1 MMHEV
6 KETPEQTQYL
16 TFHLGGHEYA
26 IDILQIR
33 EIVEYEGVTK
43 MPGMPACVR
52 GVIDLR
58 GSAVPLVDLVV
69 AFGLAETP
77 VTRETCI
84 LIVEAE
90 VTEGRTL
97 VGIVVEDVCDVVGLP
112 PGEIEPP
119 PRLGAPLRA
128 DALKGLAKIREKF
141 IPILDVN
148 QILGSREIMEA
159 ASIRSPDAPPDPQA
173 ESRAAPEED
182 GPVS

>member
-1 MMHEV
+1 MMDEV

-16 TFHLGGHEYA
+16 TFHLGGHAYA

-33 EIVEYEGVTK
+33 EIVEYEGVTQ

-69 AFGLAETP
+69 AFGLPESP
-77 VTRETCI
+77 VTRDTCI
-84 LIVEAE
+84 LIMEAE
-90 VTEGRTL
+90 ITERRSL
-97 VGIVVEDVCDVVGLP
+97 VGIVVEDVSDVVALP
-112 PGEIEPP
+112 PGEVEPP

-128 DALKGLAKIREKF
+128 DALKGLAKIRGKF

-148 QILGSREIMEA
+148 QILRSREIMEA
-159 ASIRSPDAPPDPQA
+159 ATVRSPGASPDPWA
-173 ESRAAPEED
+173 ESDATPEED
-182 GPVS
+182 GWAS